1 MRVHQET
8 VDTYLE
14 DIITGSI
21 DQTASVQARHE
32 VREYAEKLNGLV
44 DKIEERYLNNAFFL
58 KYANE
63 DEVAK
68 LNLSALSRIWYYRS

>member
-44 DKIEERYLNNAFFL
+44 DKIEERYYLNNALFSVML
-58 KYANE
+58 NE

-68 LNLSALSRIWYYRS
+68 LNLSALSRI